1 MRILTC
7 LTATLLVG
15 SVAHVA
21 HVAHAKPAAGSEE
34 EARALI
40 AELARPGADLAA
52 LSARLRPTAADYA
65 AVFDAEL
72 AKRAEALY
80 GPAWAAG
87 QIVVQHK
94 PDQTATIVSKAT
106 TDELVAGTGQSM
118 SFPGGYKKV
127 APRMKRGLT
136 VYAFKFV
143 VPGQQLGMAYDGL
156 IFVNGHWALFP
167 KPWRLL
173 QG

>member
-1 MRILTC
+1 MRTLT
-7 LTATLLVG
+7 LAAATLF
-15 SVAHVA
+15 VAA
-21 HVAHAKPAAGSEE
+21 VAHAKPPAGTED
-34 EARALI
+34 EAKALV
-40 AELARPGADLAA
+40 AELAKPGADLAA
-52 LSARLRPTAADYA
+52 LSAKLRPTAADYA

-72 AKRAEALY
+72 AKKAESLY

-94 PDQTATIVSKAT
+94 PDQTATLVSKAT

-136 VYAFKFV
+136 IYAFKFV

-167 KPWRLL
+167 KPWRAL
-173 QG
+173 QGG